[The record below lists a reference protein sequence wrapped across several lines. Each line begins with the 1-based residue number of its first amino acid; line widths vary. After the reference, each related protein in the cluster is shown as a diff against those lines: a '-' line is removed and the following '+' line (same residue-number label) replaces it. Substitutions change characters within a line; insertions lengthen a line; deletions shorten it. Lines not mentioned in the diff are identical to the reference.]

1 MAFLCSF
8 TYLSFYY
15 MESIHE
21 NDQSS
26 SAIKQWVGLYTEK
39 LLSWAIYKVSDKELA
54 EDLVQDTF
62 LAAVQSFHK
71 FKGDSEPKTWLL
83 SILNNKIID
92 HYRKQARSVT
102 ISIKEDKDPFF
113 DEHGEWRQ
121 EAEPQPWDMGAPHLL
136 DDNEFVKIL
145 RMCMNKLPAAWLSA
159 MQLKY
164 LQAKDGKEICQD
176 LGITQSNFWQILC
189 RAKLQVRACVEKNWF
204 IK

>member
-1 MAFLCSF
+1 MDR
-8 TYLSFYY
+8 
-15 MESIHE
+15 MHE

-26 SAIKQWVGLYTEK
+26 SVIKQWVELYTEK
-39 LLSWAIYKVSDKELA
+39 LLSWATYKVSDKELA

-71 FKGDSEPKTWLL
+71 FQGNSEPKTWLL

-92 HYRKQARSVT
+92 YYRKQARSVT
-102 ISIKEDKDPFF
+102 ISLKQDKDPFF
-113 DEHGEWRQ
+113 DEHGEWRE
-121 EAEPQPWDMGAPHLL
+121 EAAPQPWDMDVPHLL

-145 RMCMNKLPAAWLSA
+145 RKCMNKLPVAWLSA